1 MTSTESV
8 SEDSFLHNYNA
19 NDRRIASEFLSGW
32 LPFLTK
38 GLCDSCNRKLTHRVR
53 SLCPG
58 DDSDKKSVGSL
69 KDGVIDAAETN
80 SLGSWKDGENGCAEP
95 AVESDLGAN
104 VCAASDMIASSVP
117 AGSGER
123 RTSWADMAQEDE
135 LEGDEESEV
144 TSTSRLSVANSASGD
159 GTAEEKSVSK
169 PGLSRD
175 QREYIRFTNVK
186 RKKDF
191 ACIERV
197 NQKLVNILDGLELH
211 TGVFSAA
218 EQKRIVDY
226 VYELEEMGK
235 NGKLKARTYTAPQKW
250 MRGKGRVTIQF
261 GCCYNYAVDK
271 KGNPPGILQNEL
283 VDPIPHLF
291 KVIIRRLIRWHVLP
305 TTCVPDSC
313 IVNIYDKDDCIPPHI
328 DNHDFLRPF
337 CTVSFLS
344 ECDIVFG
351 SNLKIIGPGDF
362 AGSTA
367 ISLPVGSVLVLNGN
381 GADVAKHCVPAVPTK
396 RISITFRKMDE
407 TKWPVGYTP
416 EPDLQGLQP
425 LSYEADRSK
434 HSNISKINHAGNL
447 KAARSVDNSDRLK
460 ERGFFGPGPRRGRV
474 NRQRLRLDMMEG

>member
-1 MTSTESV
+1 MFV
-8 SEDSFLHNYNA
+8 
-19 NDRRIASEFLSGW
+19 
-32 LPFLTK
+32 LT
-38 GLCDSCNRKLTHRVR
+38 GLLAKLIGLFVV
-53 SLCPG
+53 LLGDLEG

-104 VCAASDMIASSVP
+104 GCAASDMIASSVP

-226 VYELEEMGK
+226 VYELEELGK
-235 NGKLKARTYTAPQKW
+235 NGKLK
-250 MRGKGRVTIQF
+250 GKP
-261 GCCYNYAVDK
+261 NYAII
-271 KGNPPGILQNEL
+271 ILN
-283 VDPIPHLF
+283 VSDVPKIIMY
-291 KVIIRRLIRWHVLP
+291 VIHYMCSILLP
-305 TTCVPDSC
+305 T
-313 IVNIYDKDDCIPPHI
+313 
-328 DNHDFLRPF
+328 
-337 CTVSFLS
+337 
-344 ECDIVFG
+344 
-351 SNLKIIGPGDF
+351 
-362 AGSTA
+362 
-367 ISLPVGSVLVLNGN
+367 
-381 GADVAKHCVPAVPTK
+381 
-396 RISITFRKMDE
+396 
-407 TKWPVGYTP
+407 
-416 EPDLQGLQP
+416 
-425 LSYEADRSK
+425 
-434 HSNISKINHAGNL
+434 
-447 KAARSVDNSDRLK
+447 
-460 ERGFFGPGPRRGRV
+460 
-474 NRQRLRLDMMEG
+474 